1 MMIMFNHKV
10 IVKYTYMKYLLY
22 LMILID
28 NKIVVK
34 SNKVHLRAWVN
45 ILELESL
52 NSSIPFDFFYI
63 CLV

>member
-1 MMIMFNHKV
+1 MMMIMFNHKV

-34 SNKVHLRAWVN
+34 SNKVHLRA
-45 ILELESL
+45 
-52 NSSIPFDFFYI
+52 
-63 CLV
+63 